1 MVRDESSGCRGEVEA
16 VSLLVVALQLG
27 GIVRAV
33 LLGLEGAAEES
44 IGIRAFG
51 VQRVAPVAA
60 LVDLGKRCSSRLGR
74 DLDGLRID
82 FDLGMHGSSG
92 PLR

>member
-1 MVRDESSGCRGEVEA
+1 MGKA
-16 VSLLVVALQLG
+16 MSLLVVALELC

-44 IGIRAFG
+44 ISIRAFG
-51 VQRVAPVAA
+51 VQRVAPVTA
-60 LVDLGKRCSSRLGR
+60 LVDFGKRSSSRLGR
-74 DLDGLRID
+74 DLDGLRVD